1 MDVLFGGFLGFF
13 FNDGSF
19 FFNTGCGSCLL
30 LVDLLVVPGSGSSRG
45 HADSDG
51 HGHSIGPFLLACDAH
66 VDLLVVGS
74 GGYGYGFF
82 LKRDFQIVGQGNR
95 FRANNMNDVTLR

>member
-1 MDVLFGGFLGFF
+1 
-13 FNDGSF
+13 
-19 FFNTGCGSCLL
+19 
-30 LVDLLVVPGSGSSRG
+30 
-45 HADSDG
+45 
-51 HGHSIGPFLLACDAH
+51 LLACDAH